1 MTKRAIAAAILSCA
15 EEYGLILDSY
25 EELNNN
31 KHLDNY
37 RKILDNCQ
45 TEAAETFLRE
55 VVYLLCKEG
64 VCISLMDKRFD
75 TKETKGVITHK
86 EWRNTDATEEE
97 KLAFTE

>member
-1 MTKRAIAAAILSCA
+1 MTKRNIAAAILTEA
-15 EEYGLILDSY
+15 TKYGIILDSY
-25 EELNNN
+25 EELNNNN

-75 TKETKGVITHK
+75 TKEMKAHK
-86 EWRNTDATEEE
+86 ELRNTDATDED
-97 KLAFTE
+97 KLGYTE